1 MITDINQLDF
11 KKRYSYADY
20 LTWKFSER
28 VELIRGWIY
37 KMSPAPQRRHQY
49 AVSQLHGIFWNYF
62 HKQNCQLYSAPFDV
76 RLLKKGRPDSSEVD
90 TVVQP
95 DICVVCDLEKL
106 DEAGCVGAPDLIV
119 EVTSPGTAKKDYN
132 EKYNLYEQNGVKEYW
147 IASPEAQSVEIFY
160 LEEEGYQSLG
170 VWEARHHHSLQS
182 KLFSSLEVKL
192 ADLFKD

>member
-37 KMSPAPQRRHQY
+37 KMSPAPRRRHQEL
-49 AVSQLHGIFWNYF
+49 SGNIFFALKSKEELNKCKVYD
-62 HKQNCQLYSAPFDV
+62 APFDV
-76 RLLKKGRPDSSEVD
+76 RLVKVKTVGDAHID